1 VGGHHDRHPGRL
13 EFGDEGPLLVLAGRK
28 PPENL
33 VAVWANREP
42 RRIPRGHPDLSAQSY
57 DRLPRDSAFHDAVF
71 GHVMSKSLVV
81 AVTPSGCRAFI

>member
-42 RRIPRGHPDLSAQSY
+42 RRIPRGHPDLAAQ
-57 DRLPRDSAFHDAVF
+57 RHNRVPRHGALHNAVF
-71 GHVMSKSLVV
+71 RHIVRESLVI
-81 AVTPSGCRAFI
+81 AVTPSRCRAFI